1 MGGKGLSQG
10 HSTAQLQRPRT
21 PDPTLTSHIPQPQEF
36 LLLPSAGAKV
46 LQQARWLTVVGEKKS
61 TSLGFKI
68 RLSLFR
74 THSRRGGACVST
86 RTQGTLVP

>member
-46 LQQARWLTVVGEKKS
+46 LQQARWLKVGEKKS

-74 THSRRGGACVST
+74 THSRRGGCVC
-86 RTQGTLVP
+86 VH

>member
-46 LQQARWLTVVGEKKS
+46 LQQAHWLTVGEKKS

-74 THSRRGGACVST
+74 THSRRGGCVC
-86 RTQGTLVP
+86 VH